1 MGKDLSHKRE
11 PILVSSD
18 LLSKIGFGNEKFG
31 LYQSNN
37 GSMNNDMN
45 PKMELRGQSSD
56 VTSASSKPYVIPD
69 ISMAT

>member
-11 PILVSSD
+11 LILGSND
-18 LLSKIGFGNEKFG
+18 LASKIGFVDEKLG

-45 PKMELRGQSSD
+45 PKMELRGQASV
-56 VTSASSKPYVIPD
+56 VTSASRNPYVIPD